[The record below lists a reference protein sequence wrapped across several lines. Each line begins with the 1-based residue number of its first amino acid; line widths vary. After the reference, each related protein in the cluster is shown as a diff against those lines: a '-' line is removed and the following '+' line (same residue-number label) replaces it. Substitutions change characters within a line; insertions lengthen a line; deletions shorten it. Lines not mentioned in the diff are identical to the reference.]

1 MTASASRSFV
11 VATSKMPALKKLT
24 TVPLLAW
31 PSIAALALVVI
42 GFCTSSWL
50 ALTGMIPLWVACLLN
65 GTVLIWE
72 FTAIHE
78 ALHRSLASN
87 VTVNDALGRLG
98 MVFLLPQFLG
108 HYGIAFDPVGDTLGR
123 VLPWAIR
130 TILLLSGNGDSA
142 AEGIDV

>member
-1 MTASASRSFV
+1 MISYQKAFPAEAGASRMV
-11 VATSKMPALKKLT
+11 VPMRRFGDIHGDGGRIAVGLL
-24 TVPLLAW
+24 PLRLAMAW
-31 PSIAALALVVI
+31 ARMERAGIAVVLV
-42 GFCTSSWL
+42 
-50 ALTGMIPLWVACLLN
+50 
-65 GTVLIWE
+65 
-72 FTAIHE
+72 
-78 ALHRSLASN
+78 
-87 VTVNDALGRLG
+87 